1 MASKIGRNK
10 KACEKYRQSGRKA
23 LNKIAK
29 QERAKKREERFAKRR
44 EEGKKYT
51 YKPNPYEPGTREYRE
66 EKRIRASKNVDHRT
80 EYQQV
85 RSIMDRVAYE
95 VAKEKAEMKAAL
107 AAKKKNKTKV
117 A

>member
-1 MASKIGRNK
+1 MAKIGRNK
-10 KACEKYRQSGRKA
+10 KVCERYKLQGRRETNKA
-23 LNKIAK
+23 KK

-44 EEGKKYT
+44 EEGKTYT
-51 YKPNPYEPGTREYRE
+51 YKPNPYELGTREHRE
-66 EKRIRASKNVDHRT
+66 EKRIRASKNMDHRT

>member
-29 QERAKKREERFAKRR
+29 QERAKKREEHFAKRHK
-44 EEGKKYT
+44 EGKAYT
-51 YKPNPYEPGTREYRE
+51 YKPIPFEEGTREYWK
-66 EKRIRASKNVDHRT
+66 EKHRRASKNIDHRT
-80 EYQQV
+80 EYQRI
-85 RSIMDRVAYE
+85 RSLTARLNNEIRKREAEIKVAE
-95 VAKEKAEMKAAL
+95 NRKKEKKS
-107 AAKKKNKTKV
+107 KV

>member
-1 MASKIGRNK
+1 MAKIGRNK
-10 KACEKYRQSGRKA
+10 KVCERYKLQGRRETNKA
-23 LNKIAK
+23 KK

-44 EEGKKYT
+44 EEGKAYT
-51 YKPNPYEPGTREYRE
+51 YKPIPYEPGTREYRE

-85 RSIMDRVAYE
+85 RSVMDRVAYE

>member
-51 YKPNPYEPGTREYRE
+51 Y
-66 EKRIRASKNVDHRT
+66 
-80 EYQQV
+80 
-85 RSIMDRVAYE
+85 
-95 VAKEKAEMKAAL
+95 
-107 AAKKKNKTKV
+107 
-117 A
+117 